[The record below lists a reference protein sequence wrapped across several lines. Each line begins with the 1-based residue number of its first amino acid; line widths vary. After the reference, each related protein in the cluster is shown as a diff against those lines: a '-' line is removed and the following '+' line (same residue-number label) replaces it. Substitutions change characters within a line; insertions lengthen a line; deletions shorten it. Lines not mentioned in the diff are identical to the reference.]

1 MYPKTE
7 SCVTLTSRVGVLEK
21 EKMDKVRV
29 KNINTNLIL
38 IFQGSWWNRRTK
50 MERFSLVLVVAL
62 LLLVLALGVA
72 LVVEVTDQLVS

>member
-1 MYPKTE
+1 M
-7 SCVTLTSRVGVLEK
+7 LEK
-21 EKMDKVRV
+21 EKMEKVRV
-29 KNINTNLIL
+29 KNIDTNLIL

-50 MERFSLVLVVAL
+50 LERLSLVLVVAL